1 VIAKLY
7 QKKSFHPEI
16 QEMLGK
22 SMFILAALLFLK
34 SNHNKYLPS
43 INRVANHSYLFNKS
57 LKWLRQASKE
67 DIKCILTHKEFERFS
82 VTNKN
87 RIDVLYDSNLKTP
100 ISSDQVTEIID
111 VIIKYRNTIKN
122 KKLLSPQVELFQWY
136 DYLERTEIW
145 KEGPVF
151 VFKNKQLTHVW
162 RD

>member
-1 VIAKLY
+1 M
-7 QKKSFHPEI
+7 F
-16 QEMLGK
+16 GK
-22 SMFILAALLFLK
+22 SIFFLAALLFLK
-34 SNHNKYLPS
+34 SNQNKCLPL
-43 INRVANHSYLFNKS
+43 INTEANHSYLFNKS

-67 DIKCILTHKEFERFS
+67 DIKCVLTHKEFERFS

-87 RIDVLYDSNLKTP
+87 RIDVLYDSNLKAP
-100 ISSDQVTEIID
+100 ITSDQVTQIID

-162 RD
+162 LD